1 MIYNVYPKL
10 ETDHMQVLIS
20 KWGNSL
26 GLRLP
31 RALIQQIG
39 VSEGQLVSVIAEG
52 NRLIVEAAAP
62 SYRLEEMLSN
72 VTPEAMRAAFQWDA
86 DVGRE
91 VVDD

>member
-1 MIYNVYPKL
+1 
-10 ETDHMQVLIS
+10 MQVVVS

-31 RALIQQIG
+31 RALTAEIG
-39 VSEGQLVSVIAEG
+39 VAEGQKVEIRAEG
-52 NRLIVEAAAP
+52 GKLVVEPVREPYTLAQ
-62 SYRLEEMLSN
+62 LMEN
-72 VTPEAMRAAFQWDA
+72 VTPEAMREAWDWGD